1 MGGCMAKMTSRER
14 VLAAINH
21 REPDRVPLDIGGGG
35 STSIVVEGYEKLKR
49 YLGTGEETGDTQYLS
64 KNYRI
69 ARIDERVMRQLGAD
83 CRSISLKPPMNW
95 KPPISGPGTYKD
107 IWGITWKEVHYAE
120 NGFYHE
126 VAEYP
131 LADAGIGDLDKYP
144 WPDPDDPGYT
154 AGLARDAKTLYEE
167 TEYAILGD
175 SRFKSLWE
183 LGYSLRG
190 FDKLLMDLVLDPLFF
205 SALMSRLLEINIA
218 GTGRFLDAVGPYIQ
232 VFRAADDLATQN
244 GLLFSPELYRKLLKP
259 VYKKYF
265 DFIKSKTDARIV
277 YHSCGN
283 IVNLLDDLIEIGVDI
298 INPVQVSAMGDTAE
312 LKRRFGE
319 RLVFWGGVDTQHV
332 MPHGS
337 VRDVESEVRRRIQ
350 DLGPGGGYVA
360 AAVHAI
366 QPDVPPENIV
376 AMTEA
381 VRKFGNYPLVPD

>member
-1 MGGCMAKMTSRER
+1 MAAMTSRER

-49 YLGTGEETGDTQYLS
+49 YLRTGGDTGDTKYLS

-69 ARIDERVMRQLGAD
+69 VRLDESVMRQLGAD
-83 CRSISLKPPMNW
+83 CRSISMKPPMNW
-95 KPPISGPGTYKD
+95 KPPASGPGTYKD

-120 NGFYHE
+120 NGFYNE
-126 VAEYP
+126 VVEYP
-131 LADAGIGDLDKYP
+131 LADAGIGDLDSYP
-144 WPDPDDPGYT
+144 WPDPEDPGCT
-154 AGLARDAKTLYEE
+154 AGLARDAKTFYEE
-167 TEYAILGD
+167 TEYALLGD
-175 SRFKSLWE
+175 SKFKSFWE

-190 FDKLLMDLVLDPLFF
+190 YDRLLMDLVLDPSFF

-218 GTGRFLDAVGPYIQ
+218 GTGRFLDAAGPYIQ
-232 VFRAADDLATQN
+232 VFRTADDLATQK

-265 DFIKSKTDARIV
+265 DFVKSKTDARIF
-277 YHSCGN
+277 YHTCGN
-283 IVNLLDDLIEIGVDI
+283 IVDLLEDLIEIGVDI

-312 LKRRFGE
+312 LKKRFGE
-319 RLVFWGGVDTQHV
+319 RLVFWGGIDTQHV
-332 MPHGS
+332 MPHGN

-366 QPDVPPENIV
+366 QPDVPPGNIV
-376 AMTEA
+376 AMAQA
-381 VRKFGNYPLVPD
+381 VRKFGNYPLMPD

>member
-1 MGGCMAKMTSRER
+1 MAAMTSRER

-49 YLGTGEETGDTQYLS
+49 YLGKEAETGDTQYLS

-69 ARIDERVMRQLGAD
+69 ARVDESIMRQLGAD
-83 CRSISLKPPMNW
+83 CRSISIKSPMNW
-95 KPPISGPGTYKD
+95 KPPASDPGTYKD

-126 VAEYP
+126 VADYP
-131 LADAGIGDLDKYP
+131 LADAELGDLDNYP
-144 WPDPDDPGYT
+144 WPDPDDPGYI
-154 AGLARDAKTLYEE
+154 AGLDHDAKSLYDK

-190 FDKLLMDLVLDPLFF
+190 YDRLLMDLVLNPTFF

-265 DFIKSKTDARIV
+265 DFVKSKTDAKIF

-283 IVNLLDDLIEIGVDI
+283 VVDLLDDLIEIGVDI

-312 LKRRFGE
+312 LKKRFGE

-332 MPHGS
+332 MPHGN
-337 VRDVESEVRRRIQ
+337 VQDVESEVQRRIH

-376 AMTEA
+376 AMAGA
-381 VRKFGNYPLVPD
+381 VREFGNYPLIPE